1 MTEKE
6 LRDLIRRNVV
16 IDAYIE
22 KMIIPKLT
30 VSEVEIKTFYEK
42 KPEAFTQPE
51 QLRVSHILV
60 ALDPK
65 ATVDEKQKARKKIED
80 LLKQARAGA
89 DFAKLA
95 QDNSSCPSSKQGGIW
110 DTSAEARWLN
120 RSKMQPLP

>member
-42 KPEAFTQPE
+42 NRRHSPS
-51 QLRVSHILV
+51 RSSYGS
-60 ALDPK
+60 
-65 ATVDEKQKARKKIED
+65 ATF
-80 LLKQARAGA
+80 L
-89 DFAKLA
+89 
-95 QDNSSCPSSKQGGIW
+95 
-110 DTSAEARWLN
+110 
-120 RSKMQPLP
+120 